1 MKIKI
6 LISAIVLAATVI
18 ACSKQ
23 GADKAA
29 DTGTEPVAVVNG
41 KPITRNTFDYYV
53 KGVTGKPVAEATA
66 EQQQQLLDTLV
77 RGMLVA
83 EKAEKD
89 GLNKAGETQA
99 MLDLTRLN
107 VLQQAASQAFLK
119 DRKTTDEELR
129 AEYDSQ
135 LANVPKTEYHARHI
149 LVATEER
156 AKKLISDLEKGGRF
170 EELAKKESM
179 DPSKTNGG
187 DLGWFTPDRMVPAF
201 SAAVEG
207 LTKGT
212 YTKAP
217 VQTQYGWHIIRLD
230 ETRAV
235 AAPPFD
241 SVKDRLVQI
250 VEAKKFK
257 AYADDLVKGAK
268 VDKKL

>member
-1 MKIKI
+1 MKNKI
-6 LISAIVLAATVI
+6 IIASILCAAALAG
-18 ACSKQ
+18 CNKQ
-23 GADKAA
+23 DAAKTA
-29 DTGTEPVAVVNG
+29 DTGNEPVALVNG
-41 KPITRNTFDYYV
+41 KAITRNTFEYYV
-53 KGVTGKPVAEATA
+53 KGVSGKPAAEATD
-66 EQQQQLLDTLV
+66 EQKQQLLDTLV

-83 EKAEKD
+83 DKAEKD
-89 GLNKAGETQA
+89 GLTKGGETQA

-156 AKKLISDLEKGGRF
+156 AKKLISDLEKGARF

-207 LTKGT
+207 LTKGS

-230 ETRAV
+230 ETRDV

-268 VDKKL
+268 VEKKL

>member
-1 MKIKI
+1 
-6 LISAIVLAATVI
+6 
-18 ACSKQ
+18 
-23 GADKAA
+23 
-29 DTGTEPVAVVNG
+29 
-41 KPITRNTFDYYV
+41 
-53 KGVTGKPVAEATA
+53 
-66 EQQQQLLDTLV
+66 
-77 RGMLVA
+77 
-83 EKAEKD
+83 
-89 GLNKAGETQA
+89 
-99 MLDLTRLN
+99 
-107 VLQQAASQAFLK
+107 
-119 DRKTTDEELR
+119 
-129 AEYDSQ
+129 
-135 LANVPKTEYHARHI
+135 
-149 LVATEER
+149 
-156 AKKLISDLEKGGRF
+156 
-170 EELAKKESM
+170 
-179 DPSKTNGG
+179 
-187 DLGWFTPDRMVPAF
+187 MVPAF